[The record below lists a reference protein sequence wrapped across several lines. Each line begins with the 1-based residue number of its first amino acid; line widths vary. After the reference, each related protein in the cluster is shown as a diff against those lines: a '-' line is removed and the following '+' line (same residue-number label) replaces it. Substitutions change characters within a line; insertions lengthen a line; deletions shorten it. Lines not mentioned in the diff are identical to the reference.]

1 MDILVAIG
9 LVVVG
14 LIIGFFVARFIYT
27 QQTDNLAAKE
37 AEKNVKAVLTQQAE
51 HHVFQARQTLQ
62 GLKHQIDVLEEQITD
77 YETQTRPSDDQD
89 DMPKMT
95 FFGEQATALLRNTH
109 TQRTP
114 KSTSSDEQPRDFAN
128 SASGLFIDDNQ
139 QPNDQKS

>member
-9 LVVVG
+9 LVIVG
-14 LIIGFFVARFIYT
+14 SIIGFFVARFIYT

-37 AEKNVKAVLTQQAE
+37 AEKSVKAVLTQQAE

-62 GLKHQIDVLEEQITD
+62 GLKHQIDVLEDQIND
-77 YETQTRPSDDQD
+77 YETQTRPSDEQD

-109 TQRTP
+109 KQRTP
-114 KSTSSDEQPRDFAN
+114 KALSSDEQPRDFAN